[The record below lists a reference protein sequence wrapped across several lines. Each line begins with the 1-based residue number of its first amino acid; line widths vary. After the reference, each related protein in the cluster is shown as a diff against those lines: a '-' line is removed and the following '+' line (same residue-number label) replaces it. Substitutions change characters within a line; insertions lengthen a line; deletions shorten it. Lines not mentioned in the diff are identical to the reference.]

1 MCYEIQDFGEEGVSE
16 VETDDENEIG
26 ETGEECSSE
35 SEVDDENDVSNEED
49 WASSEA
55 KEDANDEDD
64 NDPKSAA
71 TALRNLVPYGLED
84 FEKVMQMQSL
94 FYASCFICPPLN

>member
-1 MCYEIQDFGEEGVSE
+1 MKMKLVKLGKNVHY
-16 VETDDENEIG
+16 
-26 ETGEECSSE
+26 E
-35 SEVDDENDVSNEED
+35 SEVDEQNDVSNEED

-55 KEDANDEDD
+55 KEDASDEDD
-64 NDPKSAA
+64 NDPKSVA

-94 FYASCFICPPLN
+94 FHASCFIFPPLN